1 MSNLFIGI
9 TVLQSVM
16 TVKNLMTLGE
26 LLATAFS
33 NSTSKQENQIID
45 INMKFF
51 NKIVINMNLEQY

>member
-51 NKIVINMNLEQY
+51 NKIGINMNLEQY